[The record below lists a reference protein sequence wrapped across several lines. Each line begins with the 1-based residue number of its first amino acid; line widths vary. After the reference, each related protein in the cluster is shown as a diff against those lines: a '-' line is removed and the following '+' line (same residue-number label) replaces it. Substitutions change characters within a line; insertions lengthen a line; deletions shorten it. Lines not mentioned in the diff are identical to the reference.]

1 MNNEVEKA
9 IEKFKEVK
17 NLLKAFS
24 ARDEAIKFL
33 ANETKLSIQE
43 CSDAYDII
51 MKIEDYNLK
60 TMLFL

>member
-51 MKIEDYNLK
+51 MKIED
-60 TMLFL
+60 